1 MTSTNNYFSM
11 PTMNKEQLILLMQNI
26 KDVEFKLNFRNI
38 FDIDI
43 VQSQVSKTNSELNE
57 YDINSNVLKGDYIY
71 NEIIIKE

>member
-1 MTSTNNYFSM
+1 
-11 PTMNKEQLILLMQNI
+11 MQNI

-43 VQSQVSKTNSELNE
+43 VQSQVSKTLNIANPEIFYKVSKTNSELNE

>member
-1 MTSTNNYFSM
+1 M